1 MGHSVDHVIN
11 KWPVSYDQSKQ
22 RVPSDRERGSNE
34 SISTHWK
41 WGRWLQQSVTTMA
54 PTMMPMARHQ
64 QSTQAQSETMTKM
77 AKGAR
82 KAAMVIQRQQSLWLQ
97 VTATLMTG
105 DEERWQAISP
115 VHVPFCPSMM
125 GRQVRSWGGKGVTTP
140 KRIIKI
146 TADDGTNK
154 DIEETVATIRDKG
167 HRESE
172 LDREDAGWRAWA
184 RELATMEKH

>member
-1 MGHSVDHVIN
+1 M
-11 KWPVSYDQSKQ
+11 
-22 RVPSDRERGSNE
+22 
-34 SISTHWK
+34 
-41 WGRWLQQSVTTMA
+41 
-54 PTMMPMARHQ
+54 
-64 QSTQAQSETMTKM
+64 
-77 AKGAR
+77 
-82 KAAMVIQRQQSLWLQ
+82 
-97 VTATLMTG
+97 
-105 DEERWQAISP
+105 
-115 VHVPFCPSMM
+115 
-125 GRQVRSWGGKGVTTP
+125 TTP